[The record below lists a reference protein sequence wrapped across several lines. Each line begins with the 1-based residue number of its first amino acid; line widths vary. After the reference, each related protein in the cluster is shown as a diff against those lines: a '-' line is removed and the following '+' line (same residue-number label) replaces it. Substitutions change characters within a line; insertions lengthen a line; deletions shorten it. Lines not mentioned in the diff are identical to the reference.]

1 MDHKFFREKGVNDVS
16 CITETTT
23 ELFSHS
29 CKNSIILIFSELIT
43 VNN

>member
-16 CITETTT
+16 CITETATK
-23 ELFSHS
+23 LFSHS
-29 CKNSIILIFSELIT
+29 CKNIMLIFSELMT